1 VLVLVSRERW
11 AECMTV
17 AQSPR
22 QPLQMSG
29 YHTLAKSAW
38 TPKTRLV
45 SIIQNLG
52 PFPNIHLMKKQ
63 SLWDSNS

>member
-1 VLVLVSRERW
+1 
-11 AECMTV
+11 MTV

-52 PFPNIHLMKKQ
+52 PLPNIHLMKKK